1 MKKLLVILTALTLI
15 FALAISSS
23 AATLSS
29 NWKNLA
35 AYTSG
40 YTAGTVTVNSDDSII
55 LDTATDGTGNYNQA
69 GIGFKDKVAVN
80 NLTIVLDVGIADAST
95 AGAAA
100 GLGFGVLLSGDTIG
114 DFVAYTA
121 TNNVLGGNTMAP
133 GADLAKTAAY
143 FAWFNTASTY
153 GFYGAL
159 GGLTAGKVTLDQPV
173 NVNANSEVTVKFVV
187 NGDNIDF
194 YVNGSKASAF
204 SVAKADILDS
214 NGKANLAIFNMGLGW
229 AGQVVTV
236 KSVNG
241 VAANDWTGTAA
252 SGTTTPDTADIDV
265 VVIAAAAIVALA
277 AAAFVLKARK
287 A

>member
-23 AATLSS
+23 AAALSS

-35 AYTSG
+35 PYTTG

-55 LDTATDGTGNYNQA
+55 LDTFTDGTGNYNQA

-80 NLTIVLDVGIADAST
+80 NLTIVFDVGIADAST
-95 AGAAA
+95 AGLAA

-241 VAANDWTGTAA
+241 VAANAFTGAA
-252 SGTTTPDTADIDV
+252 SGNTTPDTADIDV
-265 VVIAAAAIVALA
+265 VVVACAAIVALA
-277 AAAFVLKARK
+277 AVAFVLKARK

>member
-15 FALAISSS
+15 FALAVSSS

-35 AYTSG
+35 AYTTG

-55 LDTATDGTGNYNQA
+55 LDTFADGTGHYNQA
-69 GIGFKDKVAVN
+69 GIGFNAKVAVN
-80 NLTIVLDVGIADAST
+80 NLTIVFDIGIADAST
-95 AGAAA
+95 AGVNA

-114 DFVAYTA
+114 DFVAYNA
-121 TNNVLGGNTMAP
+121 TNNVLGGTTMAP
-133 GADLAKTAAY
+133 GTDLAKTAAY

-159 GGLTAGKVTLDQPV
+159 GGLTAGKVTYDKSV

-204 SVAKADILDS
+204 SVAKADILDA
-214 NGKANLAIFNMGLGW
+214 NGKANLAIINLGLGW

-241 VAANDWTGTAA
+241 VAANAFTGAAA
-252 SGTTTPDTADIDV
+252 SGTTPDTADIDV
-265 VVIAAAAIVALA
+265 IVIAGAAIVALA
-277 AAAFVLKARK
+277 AVAFVLKARK